1 MRNWGGVAREVGQ
14 SRFVLH
20 TVEISPDGD
29 I

>member
-14 SRFVLH
+14 WRFLLH